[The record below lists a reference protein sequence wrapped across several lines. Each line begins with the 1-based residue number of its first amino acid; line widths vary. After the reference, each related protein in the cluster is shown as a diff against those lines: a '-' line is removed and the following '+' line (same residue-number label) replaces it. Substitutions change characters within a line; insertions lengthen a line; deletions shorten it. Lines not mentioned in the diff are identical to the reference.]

1 MKGSSSTARNRAR
14 RMRKTFTDAEMRL
27 WQLLRGRNLK
37 DFKFRRQHPLGPYIA
52 DFICLEQRL
61 VIEVDGGQHQEQAAY
76 DGKRTKDLEA
86 AGYRVLRFW
95 DNDVLLKTNDV
106 MEAIYHALHAAPH
119 PAPAEGGA
127 GSKRIMLGCA
137 PASVSGT
144 VVRDG
149 ARAAARNSTAF
160 RGRSLLPHPA
170 AHTESQRHP
179 GAGCSAEIVRVL
191 MCAYTVASP
200 ETGAPAPRSGAPLP
214 AHTGRGNSE

>member
-52 DFICLEQRL
+52 DFICLERRL

-127 GSKRIMLGCA
+127 GSKRIMLGC
-137 PASVSGT
+137 
-144 VVRDG
+144 D
-149 ARAAARNSTAF
+149 
-160 RGRSLLPHPA
+160 
-170 AHTESQRHP
+170 P

-214 AHTGRGNSE
+214 VHTGRGNPE